1 MAWLNPLLAAYEA
14 SNSASTD
21 TAQTHS
27 TATVPAVA
35 SSAAASATSDGLPQV
50 GSIES
55 LGAADPEPY
64 KYGAMQTTTVMVDH
78 KKDEEEASSVL

>member
-1 MAWLNPLLAAYEA
+1 MAWLNPLLAAYET

-27 TATVPAVA
+27 SAAVP
-35 SSAAASATSDGLPQV
+35 AAASATSSGIPQV

-55 LGAADPEPY
+55 LGAADPAEPY
-64 KYGAMQTTTVMVDH
+64 EYGAMQTTGVKVDH
-78 KKDEEEASSVL
+78 SKNEEVASSVL